1 MGGRGM
7 AQRFT
12 KAQVQGWRQG
22 ADGFFRWLEDVKPRV
37 PSARG
42 GFEIFSPVD
51 FQRNAVR
58 DALAQKPDG
67 SWVYTTIALSFPR
80 RHSKTTLMALLV
92 LWRFTTQTTQNIVA
106 MATSERQITATGFAL
121 VRQIILNTPALIQ
134 MIGRENIQKFSVTYP
149 ELQNQI
155 RTVSNNTSGIYG
167 EKITVAWMT
176 ELHAAQ
182 SDEPM
187 QVLASSLGDTLN
199 SWMLIDSTVDGI
211 GGPLHRLE
219 QLAESGED
227 PTVSVRRIEYADL
240 DEAMEKSP
248 PWIRRDWLKSRK
260 LQLLP
265 ATFETQ
271 HLNRRSAATN
281 SLFAPDD
288 LAACKERLPL
298 PVEKPS
304 LESWAAGRTYVV
316 GGGLDRAYFGSL
328 HGDATIWTSVA
339 KVASADCGEPH
350 YLVLNQ
356 KSVLGSMAAGIKRAI
371 LDDHERYGLHNAVV
385 EAYNSQDVALWAQER
400 GIPTE
405 IVHATNTAQTPA
417 FLEFHR
423 IVKEHRLHF
432 SDKLEGLEKE
442 MSTFIYELV
451 NGSPRFGSD
460 KWHDDRVYSLAWAI
474 YATRQDELA
483 AYTLSNVL
491 CDSTSTYGRFC
502 YLRNG
507 DSVLTCARSCPSH
520 AKVQGMYLQYRKMNI
535 DSEASLQDFFKNFVK
550 VSGAR
555 LYAAF

>member
-1 MGGRGM
+1 M
-7 AQRFT
+7 ASAKFT
-12 KAQVQGWRQG
+12 KTQVRRWRDG
-22 ADGFFRWLEDVKPRV
+22 ADGFFAWLEDVKPRV

-42 GFEIFSPVD
+42 GFEAFTPVD
-51 FQRNAVR
+51 FQVDAIRA
-58 DALAQKPDG
+58 ALAQKPDG
-67 SWVYTTIALSFPR
+67 SWKYTTIIFSFPR

-92 LWRFTTQTTQNIVA
+92 LWRFTTQPTQNIVA

-121 VRQIILNTPALIQ
+121 VRQIILNTPALLH
-134 MIGRENIQKFSVTYP
+134 MVGRENVQKYNVTYP
-149 ELQNQI
+149 ELQNAI
-155 RTVSNNTSGIYG
+155 RTVSNNTSSIYG

-182 SDEPM
+182 SEEPM

-199 SWMLIDSTVDGI
+199 SWMLIDSTVDSV
-211 GGPLHRLE
+211 GGPLHRFE

-227 PTVSVRRIEYADL
+227 PTVFVRRLEYASL
-240 DEAMEKSP
+240 EEALAKSP
-248 PWIRRDWLKSRK
+248 PWIRRDWLKSRRA
-260 LQLLP
+260 QLLP

-281 SLFAPDD
+281 TLFAPGD
-288 LAACKERLPL
+288 LSACRERLPH
-298 PVEKPS
+298 PVEVNA
-304 LESWAAGRTYVV
+304 LEAWAAGRTYVV

-328 HGDATIWTSVA
+328 HGDATIWTAVS
-339 KVASADCGEPH
+339 KVASADGGEPH
-350 YLVLNQ
+350 YLVLHQ
-356 KSVLGSMAAGIKRAI
+356 KNILGSMATGIKRAI
-371 LDDHERYGLHNAVV
+371 LDDHERYGLHNVVV
-385 EAYNSQDVALWAQER
+385 EAYNSQDIALWTQEK

-423 IVKEHRLHF
+423 IVREHRLHF

-442 MSTFIYELV
+442 MSTFTYHLV
-451 NGSPRFGSD
+451 NGAPRFGSD

-483 AYTLSNVL
+483 AYTMSNIL
-491 CDSTSTYGRFC
+491 CGSTSPHGRFC

-507 DSVLTCARSCPSH
+507 DAVLTCARSCPSH
-520 AKVQGMYLQYRKMNI
+520 AKVEGMFLQHRKSNI
-535 DSEASLQDFFKNFVK
+535 ESNISLQDFFKNFVK

-555 LYAAF
+555 VYSSY